1 MCEGPS
7 RLDIPHCARFLYD
20 SIAIQAKVSSL
31 SCCLYLCLPAA
42 TIPLGKNFLTRTT
55 TLTLPPGVGLETPS
69 ERLAETATPSLAR
82 RDGTEAVERN
92 VAAEAEVDIA
102 EGLVMPVIAEAP
114 HDEEEMWEPGPV
126 WWPRWW

>member
-1 MCEGPS
+1 MSGSVSPS
-7 RLDIPHCARFLYD
+7 HH
-20 SIAIQAKVSSL
+20 
-31 SCCLYLCLPAA
+31 
-42 TIPLGKNFLTRTT
+42 IPLGKNFLTRTT
-55 TLTLPPGVGLETPS
+55 TLTLPPGVGLGTPS
-69 ERLAETATPSLAR
+69 ERLGETATPSLAR

-126 WWPRWW
+126 PWPRWW